1 MTARLLP
8 LLLLFALPAALAQT
22 APTSK
27 VSVSEVVSSSDAIGS
42 SDEAGSSDEI
52 GCADDGS
59 SLTPFTGVASTDGA
73 GTACIDERTGM
84 VGDVMPPTAA
94 EEQVRA
100 QILEDGVHVVHFWA
114 PWCGNSLA
122 ELEAGWYE
130 VIERHPDVTFTFVT
144 IWNDGETGQETLD
157 RYAIPARVEVLTQP
171 DFGASSD
178 KSQRRRTFLGLPVTW
193 IPSTWVFHDNGE
205 LAVAYNY
212 GELDMAQIDG
222 ALELVTAD
230 WSH

>member
-1 MTARLLP
+1 MLTRLLP
-8 LLLLFALPAALAQT
+8 LLLLLAVPTALAQT
-22 APTSK
+22 TPDGDTANTEVASPASSTST
-27 VSVSEVVSSSDAIGS
+27 
-42 SDEAGSSDEI
+42 SDEI

-59 SLTPFTGVASTDGA
+59 TLTPFTGVVSDSADGA
-73 GTACIDERTGM
+73 GACIDERTGM
-84 VGDVMPPTAA
+84 VGDVTPPTAA

-122 ELEAGWYE
+122 ELRAGWYE
-130 VIERHPDVTFTFVT
+130 VIERHPNVTFTFVT
-144 IWNDGETGQETLD
+144 IWSDGETGQETLD
-157 RYAIPARVEVLTQP
+157 QYAIPESVTVLTQT
-171 DFGASSD
+171 DFGPSSD

-222 ALELVTAD
+222 ALKLVTVD
-230 WSH
+230 WSY